1 MRTANP
7 CLRRAA
13 SDHRSEALAAVT
25 PIRSILLAV
34 AILVSYT
41 RVGIADDSPTPPT
54 PSTVQNASAFTI
66 GSKGFGFESVDG
78 ASSFYTHW
86 FVAGDYQS
94 FFSTP
99 PPGVTSRDAFIVRT
113 AGLQLDAVLH
123 HFVHSQMFVDF
134 SQSKATLFD
143 AWVQLEGAVW
153 LKLRV
158 GKFQFPISEE
168 RLTPP
173 LALPFVS
180 TGFASM
186 LLPTRDVGVEVL
198 GDIGDGAIGYNLAV
212 TNGAIA
218 GTLEESDL
226 DAGKDAVG
234 RIFVRPFRGGCW
246 APIEKLGVGFG
257 ASTGEHRGVT
267 SAPNLPILRTYGNQ
281 VFFSY
286 RADPGGTALADGR
299 VTRLVPHATWAW
311 GPVAAYADYV
321 HVIEHV
327 AGATVR
333 TDGWSVIPSL
343 VLTGENAS
351 PLSFILPKHPFDLA
365 KHQIGTIL
373 ITGGVGSIHVSDD
386 AFASAANPEVAM
398 QRATVYGGGANWY
411 PFAGIAVLV
420 DYGYLRFTPF
430 GGYPVRP
437 TEQTMIARLE
447 MAM

>member
-1 MRTANP
+1 
-7 CLRRAA
+7 
-13 SDHRSEALAAVT
+13 VT
-25 PIRSILLAV
+25 PIRSILLAS
-34 AILVSYT
+34 AILVAYA
-41 RVGIADDSPTPPT
+41 RIGIADDSISSAKTISINPDPTPPN
-54 PSTVQNASAFTI
+54 PSTLENASTFAI
-66 GSKGFGFESVDG
+66 GSKGFGFESIDG

-86 FVAGDYQS
+86 FVAGDFQS

-113 AGLQLDAVLH
+113 AGLQLDAVVH

-143 AWVQLEGAVW
+143 AWVQLEGAAW

-180 TGFASM
+180 TGFASV

-198 GDIGDGAIGYNLAV
+198 GDIGHGVIRYNLAV
-212 TNGAIA
+212 TNGAVA
-218 GTLEESDL
+218 GTLAESDL
-226 DAGKDAVG
+226 DSAKDAVG
-234 RIFVRPFRGGCW
+234 RIFVMPFRGGW

-286 RADPGGTALADGR
+286 RADTSGTALADGR

-321 HVIEHV
+321 HVIDHV
-327 AGATVR
+327 AGATVW
-333 TDGWSVIPSL
+333 TDGWSVIPSI

-351 PLSFILPKHPFDLA
+351 PLSFIMPKHPFDLA
-365 KHQIGTIL
+365 KHQLGTIL
-373 ITGGVGSIHVSDD
+373 ITGGVGSIRVSDD
-386 AFASAANPEVAM
+386 AFAGAANPEAAM
-398 QRATVYGGGANWY
+398 QRATVCGGGVNWY

-420 DYGYLRFTPF
+420 DYGYMRFTPY
-430 GGYPVRP
+430 GGYPARP